1 MGAFEDFTSIQ
12 FEKIVVLNIKACKLT
27 VAVSQ
32 NKNYKATK
40 KHNRGTLF
48 FYTKSKIP
56 QDINFK
62 IQTLSQA
69 LSRQLYVS
77 LSFKKCKKLHEKQ
90 KSRRFGYS
98 ISAPVSAL
106 TLRPALHFAS
116 WVTAVGKKKKSE
128 NAFKI
133 MLCGPHVNYT
143 VILRSNVFK
152 LFFFF
157 F

>member
-27 VAVSQ
+27 IAVSQ

-69 LSRQLYVS
+69 LSR
-77 LSFKKCKKLHEKQ
+77 
-90 KSRRFGYS
+90 
-98 ISAPVSAL
+98 
-106 TLRPALHFAS
+106 
-116 WVTAVGKKKKSE
+116 
-128 NAFKI
+128 
-133 MLCGPHVNYT
+133 
-143 VILRSNVFK
+143 
-152 LFFFF
+152 
-157 F
+157 